1 MTKRSYIAAAAIALA
16 FSGTS
21 FANAAGENPA
31 SGKTGSSATP
41 GAPASSAT
49 AQCDSLSGTRKEQC
63 MRQAQQ
69 GRDNIDSATGAT
81 SGGGRGT
88 AGSPAKQPN
97 EAAPTGGAAT
107 GKARP
112 Y

>member
-21 FANAAGENPA
+21 FANDPA
-31 SGKTGSSATP
+31 SGKTGSSATSS
-41 GAPASSAT
+41 GAPASSAA
-49 AQCDSLSGTRKEQC
+49 AQCDSLSGARKEQC

-69 GRDNIDSATGAT
+69 GRGNIDSATGAT
-81 SGGGRGT
+81 SSGGRGT
-88 AGSPAKQPN
+88 AGSPAQQPN
-97 EAAPTGGAAT
+97 EAAPSGGAAT
-107 GKARP
+107 GTARP

>member
-21 FANAAGENPA
+21 FANAGGQNPA
-31 SGKTGSSATP
+31 SGKTGSSATSEAP
-41 GAPASSAT
+41 GSSVA

-69 GRDNIDSATGAT
+69 GRGNIDSATGAT
-81 SGGGRGT
+81 SSGGRGT
-88 AGSPAKQPN
+88 AGSPARQPN
-97 EAAPTGGAAT
+97 EAAPTGGAAPGT
-107 GKARP
+107 ARP
-112 Y
+112 K